1 MTAVKDPQQAR
12 DALQVANDIR
22 LGVAAFKRETRALP
36 QHEAVLAVIDALQRR
51 YDDPLLGSARIR
63 HLLRSVA
70 FVGEVKA
77 RKLIQAAE
85 VYNGDKRLRDLTARQ
100 RGLLV
105 DLLASEGWKR

>member
-51 YDDPLLGSARIR
+51 YDDPLLGSAGI
-63 HLLRSVA
+63 
-70 FVGEVKA
+70 
-77 RKLIQAAE
+77 
-85 VYNGDKRLRDLTARQ
+85 
-100 RGLLV
+100 
-105 DLLASEGWKR
+105 